1 MVMMAGIVV
10 VMVVPL
16 QPEAKHCQAGAG
28 PLHEVS
34 GSGGRRQDGAD
45 VIQHP
50 LPQLRHGIGQGCDE
64 HVAGDAADD
73 IEMDMPS
80 AHAASWTGT
89 T

>member
-1 MVMMAGIVV
+1 MNMG
-10 VMVVPL
+10 
-16 QPEAKHCQAGAG
+16 G
-28 PLHEVS
+28 P
-34 GSGGRRQDGAD
+34 GGRRQDGGD

-50 LPQLRHGIGQGCDE
+50 PAQFRHGIGQGRDE

-73 IEMDMPS
+73 IEMDMPA